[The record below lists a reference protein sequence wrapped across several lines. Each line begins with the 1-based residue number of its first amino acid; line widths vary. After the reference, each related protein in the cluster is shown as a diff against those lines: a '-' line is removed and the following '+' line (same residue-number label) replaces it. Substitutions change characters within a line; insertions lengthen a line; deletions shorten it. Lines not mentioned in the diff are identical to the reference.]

1 MSYPFL
7 SPRSSTPPATVVSP
21 PLSPRLRRKR
31 SPRPVARSVQHN
43 ASRVT
48 EPRAVV
54 ADRPVGA
61 RQCSPRQLTARVR
74 LLLFLSPLS
83 PRRQENPPFVPLFSR
98 RHLYARR
105 PSCAAWLSASTSS
118 VSLAPPATCARPL
131 APRRAA
137 CHLPP
142 PYLYGRL
149 NYLRWT
155 RATVAPIFFSYPER
169 RARASLF
176 SLMSLC
182 KRLIHGNIFSK
193 NCEPARVCA

>member
-118 VSLAPPATCARPL
+118 VSLAPPATCTRAARVTPSARPPACA
-131 APRRAA
+131 APRRLPSAA
-137 CHLPP
+137 ALPVWSLELP
-142 PYLYGRL
+142 ALDQSDGG
-149 NYLRWT
+149 
-155 RATVAPIFFSYPER
+155 ADFFFSTPN
-169 RARASLF
+169 
-176 SLMSLC
+176 
-182 KRLIHGNIFSK
+182 GG
-193 NCEPARVCA
+193 RVLRFFL